1 MPIKIK
7 SSGGGSVSIDIP
19 NTGTDYT
26 LTAPARTGNI
36 ITSTDAN
43 TVTQAMIQTG
53 FAGNGPAF
61 SVYRSSNQNVSQS
74 NWTKVNFNT
83 KEFDTASAFD
93 NTTNYRFQPTVA
105 GYYQLTAGILFDVA
119 VNGYN
124 YMGFWKNGSVYRY
137 SASNNSNQAGD
148 ITLNSS
154 VLVYMNGSTDYME
167 VWAYSGA
174 TSPYFGG
181 GITRSFFSGYL
192 ARSA

>member
-181 GITRSFFSGYL
+181 GSQRSFFSGFL
-192 ARSA
+192 ARAA